1 MKFRIKDTGRVVTHD
16 STDFCGP
23 YKDDATCKDCPIA
36 QTPHFANECN
46 NWILANP
53 ERAAELMGYELIRG
67 EEPEPTRDIPAPE
80 YNPKDMASP
89 TEPDMV
95 NHPPHYTQGGIECID
110 ALTAMISP
118 YKDPNDAALSWQVVK
133 YIWRHPFK
141 GKPLEDLKK
150 ARYYLDRLI
159 QRYEGGL

>member
-1 MKFRIKDTGRVVTHD
+1 MKFRSKDGREFD
-16 STDFCGP
+16 SIVEAYRAFRCPGPCTSCGLHEN
-23 YKDDATCKDCPIA
+23 CNSEWVS
-36 QTPHFANECN
+36 ANQE
-46 NWILANP
+46 
-53 ERAAELMGYELIRG
+53 EAAKIMGYELIRDEG
-67 EEPEPTRDIPAPE
+67 PGPDTPALE
-80 YNPKDMASP
+80 YNPKDMAFP

-159 QRYEGGL
+159 QRYEDGL